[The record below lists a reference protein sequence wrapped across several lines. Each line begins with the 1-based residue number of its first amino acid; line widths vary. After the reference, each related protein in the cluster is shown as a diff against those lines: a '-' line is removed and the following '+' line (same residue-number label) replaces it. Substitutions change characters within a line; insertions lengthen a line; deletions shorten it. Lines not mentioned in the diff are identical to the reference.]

1 MRRCLVKPSVHE
13 QFQATI
19 NLLTLS
25 LEDLLVLSTATVIMS
40 SIQTFPS
47 FNLVLNE
54 DRRVKFSV
62 SFFFSYVFR
71 CSLTPLAL
79 ENYPSGDPSGSRN
92 PYRDRAS
99 YSHPRP
105 GSDIQV
111 RNEDSGE
118 YCHFRA
124 FNF

>member
-25 LEDLLVLSTATVIMS
+25 FEDLLVLSTATVIMS

-62 SFFFSYVFR
+62 SFFFFLRV
-71 CSLTPLAL
+71 SLQP
-79 ENYPSGDPSGSRN
+79 YSSG
-92 PYRDRAS
+92 
-99 YSHPRP
+99 PRKLSLWRSP
-105 GSDIQV
+105 RQS
-111 RNEDSGE
+111 
-118 YCHFRA
+118 
-124 FNF
+124 